1 MSIQQDKRVVKPS
14 KMSERYARWFET
26 RVPSTSPLFR
36 YLVMYTFSFP
46 VSAISAYLIL
56 HFVDSIFV
64 FILNLGIGVFLYLL
78 FLNIIQKRFQA
89 PITDQRFSQ
98 IVASAQDQVVT
109 WRSVSV
115 WPRQSAEP
123 FIASTFNMFFD
134 AVIVSDTMID
144 LIIKMP
150 ESGEAL
156 LAYHILRAPK
166 RRSVLDFV
174 AAILIFFISTIL
186 FTYVFLLLFTIP
198 YYGYESSMAFI
209 LALMTLVQ
217 VPIYFI
223 APVIFIFAIRGA
235 FWTHDSA
242 FEKVS
247 DIYQIHPQVAKDE
260 VMSSQKLDE
269 EAAKSTVWVV
279 REWERKKRGS
289 RQTSITMS
297 VVVLTFFLILLV
309 FSYYASIFYYIYTSS
324 LYFVVL
330 LIPILNALLAYFLI
344 RRWDKRCMAELYY
357 ETKQADE
364 PIWVD

>member
-26 RVPSTSPLFR
+26 RVPSTSPFFR
-36 YLVMYTFSFP
+36 YLVMYTFSIP

-56 HFVDSIFV
+56 HFVDSTYVFV
-64 FILNLGIGVFLYLL
+64 LNFGIGVFLYLL
-78 FLNIIQKRFQA
+78 FLSIILKRFQS

-98 IVASAQDQVVT
+98 IAGSAQDRIVT

-123 FIASTFNMFFD
+123 FIASTFNIFFD

-144 LIIKMP
+144 LINKMP
-150 ESGEAL
+150 ESGEVL

-166 RRSVLDFV
+166 RRNVLDFV
-174 AAILIFFISTIL
+174 AAILIFFISTIE
-186 FTYVFLLLFTIP
+186 FTYVFLNIFLSFLH
-198 YYGYESSMAFI
+198 GYWDFLYISFS
-209 LALMTLVQ
+209 LVGL
-217 VPIYFI
+217 PIYFI
-223 APVIFIFAIRGA
+223 APVIFILAIRGA

-242 FEKVS
+242 FEKASGV
-247 DIYQIHPQVAKDE
+247 YQIHPQVAKDE
-260 VMSSQKLDE
+260 VISSQKLDE

-279 REWERKKRGS
+279 REWERKKRS
-289 RQTSITMS
+289 TRQTSITILA
-297 VVVLTFFLILLV
+297 VALTFFLILLV
-309 FSYYASIFYYIYTSS
+309 FSYYASILYYIYSSS
-324 LYFVVL
+324 LYIVVML
-330 LIPILNALLAYFLI
+330 VPVLIALLAYFLI
-344 RRWDKRCMAELYY
+344 RRWDKRCMATLYY